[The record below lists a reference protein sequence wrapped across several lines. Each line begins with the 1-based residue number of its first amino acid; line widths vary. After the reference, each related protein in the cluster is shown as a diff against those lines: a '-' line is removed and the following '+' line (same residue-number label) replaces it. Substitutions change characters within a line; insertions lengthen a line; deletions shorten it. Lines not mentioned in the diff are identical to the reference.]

1 MKRALQSRSAR
12 AQVAHGHS
20 HGADLALED
29 ALLTTAEAAAFVR
42 FEGPRAVDNFHAW
55 THRHKVP
62 RLYRGRIPLWRK
74 GVLLAFLE
82 RRPWTRDRHA
92 SQSARLRLAGQG
104 KDGFR

>member
-12 AQVAHGHS
+12 AQVAHGNG

-29 ALLTTAEAAAFVR
+29 VLLTTAEAAAFLR
-42 FEGPRAVDNFHAW
+42 FEGPRAIDNFHAW

-74 GVLLAFLE
+74 SVLVAYLE
-82 RRPWTRDRHA
+82 RRPWTRVHDDR
-92 SQSARLRLAGQG
+92 QSRRLALVGQPKG
-104 KDGFR
+104 GSR